1 MTFFVSP
8 SPLAEYEHI
17 GINITVPS
25 GCEKDPDYQP
35 ALIFWDKGN
44 LCPLFVWVWAS
55 LSLPIPSS
63 VSGC

>member
-17 GINITVPS
+17 GINISVPS

-44 LCPLFVWVWAS
+44 LCPLVVWVW
-55 LSLPIPSS
+55 
-63 VSGC
+63 VT